1 MFRPLDLFRL
11 RQQKIT
17 QIRVKSIEAYP
28 ILMYD
33 LLRRKGDD
41 IMTIEELKAR
51 KKQLNLSTKDLA
63 YLAELPLSTV
73 SKIFTGETKNPSYL
87 TIEKLDAT
95 LNREEML
102 VRVHA
107 YEQAMKQYFLE
118 HPEDAGDQ
126 NKFEAIYRRENHL
139 NHAPI
144 PYAVSV
150 EEDFDTRGHLALQH
164 GTMTVSELADLGE
177 QKGYQLIDGHMI
189 VAEMAGV
196 LHQRMVRH
204 IGRQIEQFILDNGG
218 KCEVFDVGVNV
229 FLDEDDL
236 TLVIPDIAVVCNPSM
251 IDDRGIQGAPDWIV
265 EVVSASTRKIDYH
278 KKLHKYM
285 DSGVRE
291 YWIVDIDRQMVTVCV
306 NGEPMQISIFNFE
319 QDIPVMIYDKKLL
332 INMVISG

>member
-1 MFRPLDLFRL
+1 
-11 RQQKIT
+11 
-17 QIRVKSIEAYP
+17 
-28 ILMYD
+28 
-33 LLRRKGDD
+33 
-41 IMTIEELKAR
+41 MTIEELKAR

-126 NKFEAIYRRENHL
+126 NKFEAIYRREH
-139 NHAPI
+139 
-144 PYAVSV
+144 S
-150 EEDFDTRGHLALQH
+150 
-164 GTMTVSELADLGE
+164 TMTVSELADLGE

-218 KCEVFDVGVNV
+218 DCEVFDVGVNV
-229 FLDEDDL
+229 FLDEDDF
-236 TLVIPDIAVVCNPSM
+236 TLVIPDIAVVCDSSM
-251 IDDRGIQGAPDWIV
+251 INDRGIQGAPDWIV

-306 NGEPMQISIFNFE
+306 NGEPMQIHIFSLE
-319 QDIPVMIYDKKLL
+319 QDIPVTIYDKKLL
-332 INMVISG
+332 INMVVS

>member
-1 MFRPLDLFRL
+1 
-11 RQQKIT
+11 
-17 QIRVKSIEAYP
+17 
-28 ILMYD
+28 MYD

-41 IMTIEELKAR
+41 IMTIEELKNR

-118 HPEDAGDQ
+118 HPEDDGDQ
-126 NKFEAIYRRENHL
+126 NKFEAIYRREH
-139 NHAPI
+139 
-144 PYAVSV
+144 S
-150 EEDFDTRGHLALQH
+150 
-164 GTMTVSELADLGE
+164 TMTVSELADLGE

-204 IGRQIEQFILDNGG
+204 IGRQIEQFILDKGG
-218 KCEVFDVGVNV
+218 DCEVFDVGVNV
-229 FLDEDDL
+229 FLDEDDF
-236 TLVIPDIAVVCNPSM
+236 TLVIPDIAVVCDSSM
-251 IDDRGIQGAPDWIV
+251 INDRGIQGAPDWIV

-306 NGEPMQISIFNFE
+306 NGEPMQIHIFSLE
-319 QDIPVMIYDKKLL
+319 QDIPVTIYDKKLL
-332 INMVISG
+332 INMVVS